1 MRGLEE
7 PVTPELLEQHP
18 PVFSASLKAFDELS
32 EDPFTSAQGT
42 T

>member
-1 MRGLEE
+1 M
-7 PVTPELLEQHP
+7 PELLEQHP
-18 PVFSASLKAFDELS
+18 PVFSAPLKAFDELS